1 MPGEDEAWVTLA
13 TNDSYALG
21 TLVVSRS
28 LKRVN
33 TTRKLV
39 VMVTSGVSVPM
50 RKALSS
56 EFDVVYDV
64 NIIDS
69 QDAANLALLTRPELG
84 ITFTKLHC
92 WKLVQFSK
100 CVFLDA
106 DTLILQNCDEL
117 FDRSEFSAS
126 PDVGWPDCFNSGV
139 FVFKPSIETFDKLLA
154 FAIARGS
161 FDGGDQGLLNLYF
174 NDWSVSDI
182 SRHLPFIY
190 NMVAS
195 AAYTYLPAF
204 KMFGAN
210 VKIVHFIGPEKPW
223 LMYFDSSTGMV
234 RAPSGQEH
242 LFELLQSWWN
252 IFRTDVHNKLSPEM
266 GGGGHQS
273 ATEAEAEQVQDPFLY
288 VHTPTANASSE
299 PSSFSLQIHESSYH
313 PPPAVVQ
320 SDQSQSQPPIFHWTS
335 VAIER
340 FAPETTTPVITAPSI
355 RSSSPPPPMI
365 FNLESNSALEEP
377 SDESVACFTSSSE
390 SIEQNQSEKEPGFAG
405 LAGAFAKMSLEGSK
419 SDKQIEFEEQ
429 MRKHA
434 WESGHIDYLGKDSF
448 DKIMKKIHAS
458 MAQADKSGEPSE
470 KPAEPAPPT
479 TTSDP
484 IPTQATPTT
493 KTEPEQVDEAVLAEE
508 RLAVEKKLAEQKKVA
523 EQKLIEEKQAAEER
537 AAAASQAVPAS
548 PEVAAPQASEQ
559 TESKPAEITAPSG
572 PAPAAVATP
581 APSEPAPAPA
591 AAEATTPAPS
601 EPTPAPAAAEVT
613 TPAPSEPTPAPA
625 AAEATTPAPS
635 EPTPAPAAAEV
646 TTPAPSEPAPAPS
659 AAEVTTP
666 APSEP
671 APAPAAAEVTTPA
684 PSEPVPATAEVT
696 TPAPSEPAPAPAA
709 AEVTTPAP
717 SDTSAA
723 SEPPT
728 APPRRQ
734 SKGK

>member
-266 GGGGHQS
+266 
-273 ATEAEAEQVQDPFLY
+273 
-288 VHTPTANASSE
+288 
-299 PSSFSLQIHESSYH
+299 
-313 PPPAVVQ
+313 
-320 SDQSQSQPPIFHWTS
+320 
-335 VAIER
+335 
-340 FAPETTTPVITAPSI
+340 
-355 RSSSPPPPMI
+355 
-365 FNLESNSALEEP
+365 
-377 SDESVACFTSSSE
+377 
-390 SIEQNQSEKEPGFAG
+390 AG